1 MTESVRQR
9 ISRFISFSTQRFNDV
24 AEIESPSQFTLLFQ
38 RVLYI
43 TILDALS
50 KVAITD
56 SNNRPRMVEFIR
68 KFSGWEECDRISLPH
83 LARLLRINQD
93 LGFQDLRKHANSLM
107 SSWISGDVIA
117 LDRDPSSEDITSLWP
132 REDNRL
138 LPLANVKLESLQH
151 VHLFYNHR
159 NSLIHE
165 FRMLGM
171 LGGAPDWSRSE
182 PYYSTLLLAEEDAE
196 SERWELQYPIDF
208 YQRITRH
215 AIQSLEGYLIQN
227 SIDPISFYI
236 SGSYWVDYLND

>member
-1 MTESVRQR
+1 
-9 ISRFISFSTQRFNDV
+9 
-24 AEIESPSQFTLLFQ
+24 
-38 RVLYI
+38 
-43 TILDALS
+43 
-50 KVAITD
+50 
-56 SNNRPRMVEFIR
+56 MVEFIR

-138 LPLANVKLESLQH
+138 LPLASVKLESLQH

-196 SERWELQYPIDF
+196 SERWELQYPIEF